1 MLIHEKNFHAWA
13 TRPGGPYPY
22 HVAVREQHGSLD
34 SYFGDILGHCRSI
47 FGPCGS
53 HPVVEGFNGTIKVY
67 QENRWCCTR
76 LGWGNLYFENANDAA
91 LAKLSW
97 G

>member
-1 MLIHEKNFHAWA
+1 MLIDERKFHAWA

-22 HVAVREQHGSLD
+22 HVEARPREVDDNWSEILD
-34 SYFGDILGHCRSI
+34 HCLNI

-53 HPVVEGFNGTIKVY
+53 HPVLEGFEHTIKVY
-67 QENRWCCTR
+67 QENRWCYTR